1 MNKPKALKI
10 GDTIGLVAPSGALR
24 QDDVLEK
31 SIKVLREQG
40 FNLVIGESCGKKYG
54 YLSGNDE
61 IRAKDINRMFENSNI
76 DAVFCLK
83 GGYGT
88 PRILD
93 KLDYDLIKQNP
104 KIFIGYSDITAIHIA
119 LNQRCDL
126 ITFHGPMA
134 ASDMI
139 ENFNEFSKESYLN
152 AITSIKPL
160 GQMNNPIGFE
170 IKSLVPGKASGKI
183 VGGNLSLI
191 AATIGTPYEIDTKGK
206 ILFLEDID
214 EFTYSVDRMLTQ
226 LRLSGKLKDCT
237 GIILGDFRNCLP
249 QYEDFDLTLIQ
260 VFNDIIVEAK
270 KPTIYNFMA
279 GHCTTKITIPLG
291 TEALLD
297 ADSCT
302 LTITESA
309 LKYAN

>member
-10 GDTIGLVAPSGALR
+10 GDTIGLVAPSSGLR
-24 QDDVLEK
+24 QADKLEK
-31 SIKVLREQG
+31 SIKILEQQG
-40 FNLVIGESCGKKYG
+40 FKLVIGESCGKKYG
-54 YLSGNDE
+54 YLSGSDE
-61 IRAKDINRMFENSNI
+61 IRARDINTMFQDSDI
-76 DAVFCLK
+76 DGVFCLK

-93 KLDYDLIKQNP
+93 MLDYDMIKENP

-119 LNQRCDL
+119 LNQKCDL

-134 ASDMI
+134 ASDML
-139 ENFNEFSKESYLN
+139 EDFDEFSKKSYIN

-160 GQMNNPIGFE
+160 GQMNNPVGVE
-170 IKSLVPGKASGKI
+170 IKSMVPGKVSGKI

-206 ILFLEDID
+206 ILFLEDVD

-226 LRLSGKLKDCT
+226 LRLSGKLKDCG
-237 GIILGDFRNCLP
+237 GIILGDFTNCLP
-249 QYEDFDLTLIQ
+249 QYENFDHTLME
-260 VFNDIIVEAK
+260 VFHDIIVQAK

-291 TEALLD
+291 VESLLD

-302 LTITESA
+302 LTIIESA
-309 LKYAN
+309 LK

>member
-10 GDTIGLVAPSGALR
+10 GDTIGLVAPSSALR
-24 QDDVLEK
+24 QPDVLEK
-31 SIKVLREQG
+31 SIKILEEQG
-40 FNLVIGESCGKKYG
+40 FKLVVGESCGKKYG
-54 YLSGNDE
+54 YLSGEDKL
-61 IRAKDINRMFENSNI
+61 RAGDINRMFESSNI
-76 DAVFCLK
+76 DAVFCLR

-93 KLDYDLIKQNP
+93 MIDYDVIRKNS

-119 LNQRCDL
+119 LNQKCDL
-126 ITFHGPMA
+126 ITFHGPMVV
-134 ASDMI
+134 SDML
-139 ENFNEFSKESYLN
+139 EDFDEFSKKGYLN

-160 GQMNNPIGFE
+160 GQMNNPAGFE
-170 IKSLVPGKASGKI
+170 IKSLVPGKARGRI

-191 AATIGTPYEIDTKGK
+191 AATIGTSYEIDTKGK

-226 LRLSGKLKDCT
+226 LRLSGKFKDCE
-237 GIILGDFRNCLP
+237 GIILGDFNNCLP
-249 QYEDFDLTLIQ
+249 QYENFDHTLMQ
-260 VFNDIIVEAK
+260 VFNDIIVQAK

-279 GHCTTKITIPLG
+279 GHCTPKITIPFG
-291 TEALLD
+291 VETFLD

-309 LKYAN
+309 LK

>member
-10 GDTIGLVAPSGALR
+10 GDTIGLVAPASALR
-24 QDDVLEK
+24 QAGALEK
-31 SIKVLREQG
+31 SIKILEQQG
-40 FNLVIGESCGKKYG
+40 FKLVIGESCGKKYG
-54 YLSGNDE
+54 YFSGSDE
-61 IRAKDINRMFENSNI
+61 IRARDINTMFQDSNI
-76 DAVFCLK
+76 DAVFCLR

-93 KLDYDLIKQNP
+93 MLDYDMIKKNP

-119 LNQRCDL
+119 LNQKCDL

-134 ASDMI
+134 ASDML
-139 ENFNEFSKESYLN
+139 EDFNEFSKESYLK

-160 GQMNNPIGFE
+160 GQLNNPLGID
-170 IKSLVPGKASGKI
+170 IKSMVSGKARGKI

-191 AATIGTPYEIDTKGK
+191 AATIGTPYEIDTVGK
-206 ILFLEDID
+206 ILFLEDVG

-226 LRLSGKLKDCT
+226 LRLSGKLKDCV
-237 GIILGDFRNCLP
+237 GIILGDFTNCLP
-249 QYEDFDLTLIQ
+249 QYEGFDHTLME
-260 VFNDIIVEAK
+260 VFHDIIVQAK

-279 GHCTTKITIPLG
+279 GHCTPKITIPLG
-291 TEALLD
+291 ADSLLD

-309 LKYAN
+309 LR

>member
-10 GDTIGLVAPSGALR
+10 GDTIGLVAPSSSLR
-24 QDDVLEK
+24 QADKLEK
-31 SIKVLREQG
+31 SIKVLEQQG
-40 FNLVIGESCGKKYG
+40 FKVVIGESCGKKYG
-54 YLSGNDE
+54 YLSGSDE
-61 IRAKDINRMFENSNI
+61 IRARDINTMFQDSDI

-93 KLDYDLIKQNP
+93 MLDYDMIKENP
-104 KIFIGYSDITAIHIA
+104 KIFIGYSDITAIHIV
-119 LNQRCDL
+119 LNQKCDL

-134 ASDMI
+134 ASDML
-139 ENFNEFSKESYLN
+139 EDFNEFSKKSYIG

-160 GQMNNPIGFE
+160 GQMNNPVGVE
-170 IKSLVPGKASGKI
+170 IKSMVPGKVSGKI
-183 VGGNLSLI
+183 IGGNLSLI
-191 AATIGTPYEIDTKGK
+191 AATIGTPFEIDTKGK
-206 ILFLEDID
+206 ILFLEDVD

-226 LRLSGKLKDCT
+226 LRLSGKLNDCE
-237 GIILGDFRNCLP
+237 GIILGDFTNCLP
-249 QYEDFDLTLIQ
+249 QYENFDHTLME
-260 VFNDIIVEAK
+260 VFHDIIVQTK

-279 GHCTTKITIPLG
+279 GHCTSKITIPLG
-291 TEALLD
+291 VESLLD

-309 LKYAN
+309 LN

>member
-24 QDDVLEK
+24 HEGLLEK
-31 SIKVLREQG
+31 SIKVLEQQG
-40 FNLVIGESCGKKYG
+40 FKIVIGESCGKKYG
-54 YLSGNDE
+54 YLSGSDE
-61 IRAKDINRMFENSNI
+61 MRAEDINRMFGDISI

-93 KLDYDLIKQNP
+93 RLDYDIIKQNP

-119 LNQRCDL
+119 LNQKCDL

-134 ASDMI
+134 ASDMLGG
-139 ENFNEFSKESYLN
+139 FDDFSMKSYLD

-160 GQMNNPIGFE
+160 GQMNNPIGFD
-170 IKSLVPGKASGKI
+170 IMSMAAGKAKGQI
-183 VGGNLSLI
+183 VGGNLSLV
-191 AATIGTPYEIDTKGK
+191 ASTIGTPYEINTKGK
-206 ILFLEDID
+206 ILFLEDVD

-226 LRLSGKLKDCT
+226 LRLSGKLNDCT
-237 GIILGDFRNCLP
+237 GIILGNFTNCLP
-249 QYEDFDLTLIQ
+249 QYENFDHTLME
-260 VFNDIIVEAK
+260 VFHDVIVQAK

-279 GHCTTKITIPLG
+279 GHCIPKITIPFG
-291 TEALLD
+291 VESLLD
-297 ADSCT
+297 GDSCT

-309 LKYAN
+309 LKLR

>member
-1 MNKPKALKI
+1 MNKPKALKK
-10 GDTIGLVAPSGALR
+10 GDTIGLVAPSSALK
-24 QDDVLEK
+24 QADGLEQ
-31 SIKVLREQG
+31 SIKILREQG
-40 FNLVIGESCGKKYG
+40 FNLVQGESCGKKYG

-61 IRAKDINRMFENSNI
+61 TRARDINRMFRDSNI

-93 KLDYDLIKQNP
+93 KLDYDMIKENP

-134 ASDMI
+134 ASDML
-139 ENFNEFSKESYLN
+139 EDFDEFSKESYLN
-152 AITSIKPL
+152 AITSLKPL
-160 GQMNNPIGFE
+160 GQLNNPIGFE
-170 IKSLVPGKASGKI
+170 IKSMVPGKARGKI

-191 AATIGTPYEIDTKGK
+191 AATIGTPYEINTKGK
-206 ILFLEDID
+206 ILFLEDIE

-226 LRLSGKLKDCT
+226 LRLSGKLNDCE
-237 GIILGDFRNCLP
+237 GIILGDFKNCLP
-249 QYEDFDLTLIQ
+249 QYIDFDHTLIE
-260 VFNDIIVEAK
+260 VFNDIIVQAK

-279 GHCTTKITIPLG
+279 GHCTPKITIPLG
-291 TEALLD
+291 VEALLD
-297 ADSCT
+297 SDSCT

-309 LKYAN
+309 LR